1 VKTQMLK
8 EGPPA
13 PQPTVTSSISQELQL
28 MDAYWRACNYLSVGM
43 IYLRDN
49 PLLKE
54 PLRPEHVKHRLLGH
68 WGASPALSFVWVHL
82 NRLIRKDDLDVIFVA
97 GPGHGAPGVL
107 GPAYLE
113 GTYSEIYPDKSQDE
127 EGMGKFFKQFSF
139 PGHIGSHVTPET
151 PGSIHEGGELGYSL
165 SHAYG
170 MAFDNP
176 DVIVACVVGD
186 GEAETGPLATAW
198 HSNKFVNPVR
208 DGAVLPILNLNGYK
222 IANPTLL
229 SRISHDELEALFVGY
244 GYTPYFVEGSDPAE
258 MHQKMAATLEEA
270 IADIRAAQKAAR
282 ESKTP
287 FRPRWPM
294 IVLRSPKGWTGPA
307 EINGHKVEGSWRSHQ
322 VPFSDVRGNPANL
335 KLLEDWLRS
344 YKPEELFDAGGSFR
358 PELRA
363 LAPQGTRRMSA
374 NPHANGG
381 LLRKD
386 LTLPDFRKYAVNV
399 PAAGAVQFENTKPLG
414 ELLRDV
420 LRYNPT
426 TFRVFGPDETASN
439 RLQAVYQATKK
450 AWMADMLP
458 EDGDGGELSPD
469 GRVMEMLSEHTLL
482 GWLEG
487 YLLTGRHGFFHTYE
501 AFAHVVDSMV
511 NQHAKWLDICNRH
524 VPWRASVASENILLT
539 STVWRQDHN
548 GFSHQDPGFID
559 LVTNKGPAVVRIY
572 LPPDAN
578 TLLSVADH
586 CLRSK
591 DHVNVIVADK
601 QKHLQFTTIDEAI
614 VHCTKGMGIW
624 ARASTD
630 AGVEP
635 DVVLA
640 SCGDVAT
647 MEALA
652 AAAILRDR
660 QPDLKLRFVN
670 VVDLFKLQ
678 PMAEHPHG
686 STDREFD
693 TLFTTDKPIIFN
705 FHGYPWLIHRLAY
718 RFKGHDNLHVRG
730 YKERGNINT
739 PLELAMLNETSRFNL
754 VIDIIDRVPRLRATA
769 AHLKQEMRDAIVENM
784 AYAHEHGTDRPEL
797 AEWVWPY

>member
-1 VKTQMLK
+1 MLK

-414 ELLRDV
+414 EFLRDV